1 MPEAARRRAWE
12 QGAGYLA
19 FRSPTTPFMRVLLQ
33 RVSRAEV
40 RVGPRV
46 TGRIGRGF
54 LLLVGL
60 THADGEAELR
70 WMAEK
75 VVGLRLFADADDK
88 MNLALA
94 DVGGALLVVSQ
105 FTLYG
110 EAEKGRRPSFTE
122 AAKPDVAVPLYERFL
137 ALLRESGAAVET
149 GEFGAMMDVELVN
162 DGPVTLWLER

>member
-1 MPEAARRRAWE
+1 
-12 QGAGYLA
+12 
-19 FRSPTTPFMRVLLQ
+19 MRVLLQ

-46 TGRIGRGF
+46 TGRIDRGY

-60 THADGEAELR
+60 THADGENVLG
-70 WMAEK
+70 WMADK
-75 VVGLRLFADADDK
+75 IIGLRLFADADEK

-94 DVGGALLVVSQ
+94 DVDGALLVVSQ

-110 EAEKGRRPSFTE
+110 DAAKGRRPSFVD
-122 AAKPDVAVPLYERFL
+122 AARPEVAVPLYERFV
-137 ALLRESGAAVET
+137 ALLRERTARVET